1 MHSSEGNVMIAFGL
15 RTKTI
20 SIFESEGDD
29 VDFLPSYF
37 G

>member
-1 MHSSEGNVMIAFGL
+1 MIAFGL

-20 SIFESEGDD
+20 SIFEGEGDDVD